1 MADDLVLRSDRDGLA
16 TLTLNRPDKLN
27 ALTPGSFVAL
37 RAHLDA
43 IATDESIGCV
53 VLQGAGRSFCA
64 GHDLGAIADHERPP
78 SKHFEPE
85 TVDALEL
92 LPQPTIAR
100 LHGHCFTGGLE
111 LALGCDVLV
120 AGESTVLG
128 DTHGQ
133 WGLAPVWGMSVRLPE
148 RIGRSRAKELMF
160 TSRRIS
166 GTDAAAI
173 GLVDRAVPDD
183 QLDDAVAALAA
194 EILANS
200 WGTNRI
206 DKLLLAAGVDRTR
219 TEALLHER
227 ELPYGLPADMA
238 ERMSRH

>member
-1 MADDLVLRSDRDGLA
+1 MPDDLVLRSDRDGLA